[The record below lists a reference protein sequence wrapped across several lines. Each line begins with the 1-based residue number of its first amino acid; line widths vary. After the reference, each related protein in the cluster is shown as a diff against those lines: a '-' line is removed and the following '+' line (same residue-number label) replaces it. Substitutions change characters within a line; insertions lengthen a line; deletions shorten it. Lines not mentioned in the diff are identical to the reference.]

1 MGRDRVDIVW
11 YFQDMATPARP
22 IPTYGLYGDEAPPD
36 LDEFFH
42 CETIAVRSQRYDWEI
57 SPHVHPALSQLLFVS
72 TGTIELRLGLA
83 ERRLHGPVLVC
94 APRNIVHGFRFSAN
108 VVGYVVTV
116 AQDFLDSL
124 SRQDAL
130 RIQLGRSGVHA
141 LSIPQT
147 ERLTA
152 LGTQLVE
159 AEQRRFDPNMH
170 RLHRALAEAWL
181 RTAIQAGPATP
192 DRQGTLA
199 QRFQSLVERRYRE
212 HRPLAFYAERLNCT
226 VRTLTR
232 QTEDAF
238 GMTPLQIVNRR
249 LLFEARRLLRFT
261 NANCSEVAA
270 ELGFD
275 DPSYFSRF
283 YRRMT
288 GHSPSAEKQRGDQ

>member
-1 MGRDRVDIVW
+1 
-11 YFQDMATPARP
+11 MATPARP

-57 SPHVHPALSQLLFVS
+57 SPHVHPALSQMLFVS
-72 TGTIELRLGLA
+72 AGTVELRLGLT

-94 APRNIVHGFRFSAN
+94 APRDIVHGFRFSAD

-130 RIQLGRSGVHA
+130 RIQLGRAGIHPLSAAQSG
-141 LSIPQT
+141 
-147 ERLTA
+147 RLTA

-159 AEQRRFDPNMH
+159 AEQGRFDPNMH

-181 RTAIQAGPATP
+181 RTAIRPGIAAP
-192 DRQGTLA
+192 DRLDTLA

-212 HRPLAFYAERLNCT
+212 HRPLSFYAEHLNCT

-270 ELGFD
+270 ELGFE

-288 GHSPSAEKQRGDQ
+288 GHSPSAEKQRTDR